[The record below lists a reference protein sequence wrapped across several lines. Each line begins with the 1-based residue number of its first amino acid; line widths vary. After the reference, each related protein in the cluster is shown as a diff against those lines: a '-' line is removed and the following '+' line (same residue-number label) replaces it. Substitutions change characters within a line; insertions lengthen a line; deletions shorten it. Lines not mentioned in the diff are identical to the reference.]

1 MCKKQDVSS
10 WSTKLLFSSV
20 HCYLHSAK
28 SQQQLR
34 QCALYFKVD
43 PIMPVSI
50 TTLHYYSNHTLFTTA
65 LGVWGVG
72 ANMVFAKCGTLGDVL
87 HLKNSRNL
95 VVYSDAALEIRL
107 CCHGFFFWERERI
120 GFLLGTFPEKLYL
133 FSLFII
139 VFFPSSCLEC
149 YIVQSH
155 LEVNLGCPRLGRLAT
170 VLNVF

>member
-65 LGVWGVG
+65 LGV
-72 ANMVFAKCGTLGDVL
+72 
-87 HLKNSRNL
+87 
-95 VVYSDAALEIRL
+95 
-107 CCHGFFFWERERI
+107 
-120 GFLLGTFPEKLYL
+120 
-133 FSLFII
+133 
-139 VFFPSSCLEC
+139 
-149 YIVQSH
+149 
-155 LEVNLGCPRLGRLAT
+155 
-170 VLNVF
+170 